1 MAAYNCRWFKSSGG
15 TLPVNHKGVERV
27 FCWVF
32 QGVQML
38 WESELGEAWMILCCK
53 KWEKDGAELLKIS
66 CPEVSQLAPENRPN
80 PKKEKKSASL
90 WNQLSEAN
98 FVKFRGWEISLKFD
112 IDTKNS
118 HDICSKTLF
127 WGIHVSFSWLFMLWI
142 ALMWIVFYCT
152 FWGRHVLVGK
162 VS

>member
-15 TLPVNHKGVERV
+15 TLPVNQKRCGKVFFVECSKVCKCFGNPNLEKLGWFFVAKNGRRMGISPPRKFHSSPLKAEAESQKGKPHRLLFETS
-27 FCWVF
+27 F
-32 QGVQML
+32 QRQ
-38 WESELGEAWMILCCK
+38 
-53 KWEKDGAELLKIS
+53 IS
-66 CPEVSQLAPENRPN
+66 L
-80 PKKEKKSASL
+80 
-90 WNQLSEAN
+90 N
-98 FVKFRGWEISLKFD
+98 FVRWDISLKFD

-118 HDICSKTLF
+118 RWYMFQKHYF

-142 ALMWIVFYCT
+142 ALMRIVFYCT